1 MMHTNGHHSS
11 ESGYPALIEGL
22 VEAVNGKGI
31 RVKGSWLNVSQ
42 FKPVPL
48 PEVGEYVRL
57 KVDAKSFITSLEVV
71 KAAHD
76 DGVATPAVLSRETRI
91 ARLAVLKAAAN
102 FLGQMSQTREE
113 VRSEHVLVL
122 ADKWLKWV
130 ESESA
135 L

>member
-1 MMHTNGHHSS
+1 MHTNGHHSS

-57 KVDAKSFITSLEVV
+57 KVDAKSFISSIEVV
-71 KAAHD
+71 KPAHN
-76 DGVATPAVLSRETRI
+76 DGVAAQSPAVLSRETRI
-91 ARLAVLKAAAN
+91 ARLAVLKAAAS
-102 FLGQMSQTREE
+102 FGASRPDLKS
-113 VRSEHVLVL
+113 SDVLTIADRWL
-122 ADKWLKWV
+122 AWV
-130 ESESA
+130 EEET
-135 L
+135 

>member
-1 MMHTNGHHSS
+1 MHTNGHHSS

-57 KVDAKSFITSLEVV
+57 KVDAKSFISSIEVV
-71 KAAHD
+71 KPAHEQTD
-76 DGVATPAVLSRETRI
+76 ATPAVLSRETRI

-130 ESESA
+130 ESEST